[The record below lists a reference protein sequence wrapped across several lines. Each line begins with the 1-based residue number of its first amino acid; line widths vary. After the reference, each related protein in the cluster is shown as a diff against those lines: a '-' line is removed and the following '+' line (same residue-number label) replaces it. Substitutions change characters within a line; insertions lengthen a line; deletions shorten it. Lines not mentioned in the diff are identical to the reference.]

1 MTEMLNTN
9 YYYIAVLS
17 DGEIGLLYHM
27 PPSRR
32 ALAPLPA
39 RAHLFNQL
47 VVEKSP
53 NPNKYAQ
60 PRVHFA
66 CQGYEKLPHLEADLC
81 TLCIFPSSE
90 EDSSA

>member
-39 RAHLFNQL
+39 RAHLF
-47 VVEKSP
+47 
-53 NPNKYAQ
+53 
-60 PRVHFA
+60 
-66 CQGYEKLPHLEADLC
+66 
-81 TLCIFPSSE
+81 
-90 EDSSA
+90 